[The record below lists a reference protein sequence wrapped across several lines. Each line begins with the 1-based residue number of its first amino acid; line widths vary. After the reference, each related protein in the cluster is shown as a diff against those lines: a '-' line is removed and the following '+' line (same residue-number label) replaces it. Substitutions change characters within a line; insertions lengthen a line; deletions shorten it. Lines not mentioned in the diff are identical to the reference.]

1 MILGLGE
8 RLKTLRKNR
17 RLSQKDVAN
26 ALGISAAII
35 SNYEGGERTPSLE
48 NLVSLAGFYHCSTDY
63 LLGFEKQISTAATID
78 VSSLNEA
85 QIEILRA
92 FINSLE

>member
-63 LLGFEKQISTAATID
+63 LLGFEKQIPASVID